1 MTGTEVRGDVAPDG
15 AGFDRADMKLEV
27 VVIPVA
33 DVDRA
38 KAFYLDAMGCSLIV
52 DGDIGGGKRIVQV
65 LPPGSAC
72 AVGFGVGVTD
82 APVGSAKGLHVVV
95 NDIEA
100 AFEELTGRGVDV
112 GPVRWYDRGEW
123 VDGVHPKH
131 ADYMSFAEF
140 ADPDGNLWLLQERD
154 FQGTMAAA

>member
-1 MTGTEVRGDVAPDG
+1 MDY
-15 AGFDRADMKLEV
+15 KLELV
-27 VVIPVA
+27 LIPVS

-38 KAFYLDAMGCSLIV
+38 KAFYLDKMGCSLIV

-82 APVGSAKGLHVVV
+82 APPGSAHGLHLVVT
-95 NDIEA
+95 DIEA
-100 AFEELTGRGVDV
+100 ARDELTGRGAEV
-112 GPVRWYDRGEW
+112 GEVRWYDHGEW
-123 VDGVHPKH
+123 HPGAH
-131 ADYMSFAEF
+131 PEHGDYMSFAEL

-154 FQGTMAAA
+154 FRGTMAA